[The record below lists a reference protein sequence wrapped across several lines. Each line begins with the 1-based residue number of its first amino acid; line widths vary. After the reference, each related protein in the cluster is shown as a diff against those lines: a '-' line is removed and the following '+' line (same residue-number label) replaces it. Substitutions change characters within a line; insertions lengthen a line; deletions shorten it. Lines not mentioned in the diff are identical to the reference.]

1 LTESNEP
8 DRLNPDEDRT
18 SLPNPEEDSLL
29 NPAAGEETTP
39 QPPLENLNPAP
50 TQESK
55 TTWLRPLLELIQT
68 LALAAILYFAVD
80 AVLARVIVE
89 NISMEPTLY
98 PGNFVLVNRI
108 AYRWGGQPRVGEIVI
123 FHNPQN
129 LSVDY
134 IKRIIGTPGD
144 TVVAQNGKIY
154 VNGTALDEPYI
165 SAPPKYSG
173 QWTVPPD
180 SIFVLGDNRNNSSDS
195 HQWGFV
201 EMKDVVGKAVF
212 IYYPFNVIGSL
223 VIPDLVQAAR

>member
-1 LTESNEP
+1 MTDFNVPERPTLEDANPNLQQPPRQESN
-8 DRLNPDEDRT
+8 R
-18 SLPNPEEDSLL
+18 SLL
-29 NPAAGEETTP
+29 
-39 QPPLENLNPAP
+39 
-50 TQESK
+50 
-55 TTWLRPLLELIQT
+55 RPFLELLQT

-98 PGNFVLVNRI
+98 PGNFVLVNRV

-154 VNGTALDEPYI
+154 VNGG
-165 SAPPKYSG
+165 PP
-173 QWTVPPD
+173 
-180 SIFVLGDNRNNSSDS
+180 
-195 HQWGFV
+195 GF
-201 EMKDVVGKAVF
+201 
-212 IYYPFNVIGSL
+212 
-223 VIPDLVQAAR
+223 DLCAG

>member
-1 LTESNEP
+1 MTDFNVPERPTLEDANPNLQQPPRQESN
-8 DRLNPDEDRT
+8 R
-18 SLPNPEEDSLL
+18 SLL
-29 NPAAGEETTP
+29 
-39 QPPLENLNPAP
+39 
-50 TQESK
+50 
-55 TTWLRPLLELIQT
+55 RPFLELLQT

-98 PGNFVLVNRI
+98 PGNFVLVNRV

-154 VNGTALDEPYI
+154 VNGAALTEPYI
-165 SAPPKYSG
+165 SAPPEYSG

-180 SIFVLGDNRNNSSDS
+180 SIFVLGDNRNNSEDS
-195 HQWGFV
+195 HIWGFV
-201 EMKDVVGKAVF
+201 PMKDVIGKALVVYWPVDN
-212 IYYPFNVIGSL
+212 IKVIAHPTQVNAGS
-223 VIPDLVQAAR
+223 Q

>member
-1 LTESNEP
+1 
-8 DRLNPDEDRT
+8 
-18 SLPNPEEDSLL
+18 
-29 NPAAGEETTP
+29 
-39 QPPLENLNPAP
+39 
-50 TQESK
+50 
-55 TTWLRPLLELIQT
+55 LRPFLELLQT

-98 PGNFVLVNRI
+98 PGNFVLVNRV

-154 VNGTALDEPYI
+154 VNGAALTEPYI
-165 SAPPKYSG
+165 SAPPQYSG

-180 SIFVLGDNRNNSSDS
+180 SIFVLGDNRNNSEDS
-195 HQWGFV
+195 HIWGFV
-201 EMKDVVGKAVF
+201 PMKDVIGKALVVYWPVDN
-212 IYYPFNVIGSL
+212 IKVIAHPTQVNAGS
-223 VIPDLVQAAR
+223 Q